1 MDEPAHPLD
10 AFDGAQSEP
19 EPPQQCETTPEP
31 IVMPTEKL
39 REVILEIELPPGPM
53 GLALDRTITDM
64 VVIERF
70 IPLPSGERGYL
81 ELHPAICPG
90 CALISINSMSVE
102 GKGLDEVGPILGSMA
117 MSVKVLRF
125 KKLMNNGRTANPST
139 LAMPYVPPPPEEDK
153 SKVESDKHMKDLNR
167 YSEELEAIE
176 QKLEEIIRREQASLP
191 VTDRKNQLAQLH
203 GNVEKIQTQGI
214 DAVILGPNPPPN
226 FEEVKRFR
234 SSLVRKADALVKRIQ
249 RTVESPSVDPK
260 EALSASMPLPS
271 ASSSA
276 FQFMNGGSDAAASPP
291 STGFSF
297 LQNSA
302 PAPMAPQADTEQSS
316 SFSFLSMSAPPPST
330 TSQGAPL
337 AGNASSYP
345 ATPSSPT
352 GFSFMSG
359 NAALSPAVPAA
370 SSAFS
375 FIS

>member
-1 MDEPAHPLD
+1 MEMDEPAHPLD
-10 AFDGAQSEP
+10 AYDGAQSEP
-19 EPPQQCETTPEP
+19 GPPQQCETTPEP
-31 IVMPTEKL
+31 TVMPTEKL

-70 IPLPSGERGYL
+70 VPLPSGERGYL

-90 CALISINSMSVE
+90 CVLISINSMSVE

-167 YSEELEAIE
+167 YSEDLKAIE

-191 VTDRKNQLAQLH
+191 VADRKNQLAQLH

-226 FEEVKRFR
+226 FEEVKRYR

-249 RTVESPSVDPK
+249 RTVESPPVDPK
-260 EALSASMPLPS
+260 ETLSASMPLPS

-276 FQFMNGGSDAAASPP
+276 FQFMNGGSDAEASPP

-302 PAPMAPQADTEQSS
+302 PSSAPMAPQADTEQSS

-330 TSQGAPL
+330 TNHVAPL
-337 AGNASSYP
+337 ASASSYP
-345 ATPSSPT
+345 EAPSSPT

-359 NAALSPAVPAA
+359 DAAPAA